1 MVPRSKE
8 KSKVTETTEA
18 PVEAATE
25 DREAILAAAREEAQK
40 IVETAHKQA
49 ELDARAARE
58 EASALRA
65 EAKSLAKADDQVLP
79 EVPPP
84 EPQPGTVVTPEP
96 TVSAAARA
104 GEAVGTTV
112 DSTFP
117 GIKVT
122 NY

>member
-18 PVEAATE
+18 PVEAVTE
-25 DREAILAAAREEAQK
+25 DPESILAAAREEAQK
-40 IVETAHKQA
+40 IVATAHKQA

-65 EAKSLAKADDQVLP
+65 ESKSIAGVDDQALP
-79 EVPPP
+79 EAPPP
-84 EPQPGTVVTPEP
+84 VPQPGTIVTPEP

-104 GEAVGTTV
+104 GEAAGHTV

>member
-1 MVPRSKE
+1 MVPRSKD

-18 PVEAATE
+18 PVEAVQE
-25 DREAILAAAREEAQK
+25 KAA
-40 IVETAHKQA
+40 
-49 ELDARAARE
+49 DW
-58 EASALRA
+58 
-65 EAKSLAKADDQVLP
+65 KALP
-79 EVPPP
+79 EVPTP

-96 TVSAAARA
+96 TVSDAARA
-104 GEAVGTTV
+104 GEAAGVTV

>member
-18 PVEAATE
+18 PVEAVTE

-40 IVETAHKQA
+40 IVEDAKRQA
-49 ELDARAARE
+49 ALDAQAARE

-65 EAKSLAKADDQVLP
+65 EANSLAGVAEQALP
-79 EVPPP
+79 EAPPP

-104 GEAVGTTV
+104 GEAAGHTV

>member
-25 DREAILAAAREEAQK
+25 DREAILAAAREEAQQ
-40 IVETAHKQA
+40 IIATAHKQA

-58 EASALRA
+58 EAAALRTESMSIA
-65 EAKSLAKADDQVLP
+65 GVTDQALP
-79 EVPPP
+79 EAPPP
-84 EPQPGTVVTPEP
+84 EPQPGTIVTPEP
-96 TVSAAARA
+96 TVSTAARA
-104 GEAVGTTV
+104 GEAAGVTV

>member
-8 KSKVTETTEA
+8 KSKVTETTEV
-18 PVEAATE
+18 P
-25 DREAILAAAREEAQK
+25 
-40 IVETAHKQA
+40 
-49 ELDARAARE
+49 
-58 EASALRA
+58 A
-65 EAKSLAKADDQVLP
+65 EAVQAPQEKVADWKALP

-104 GEAVGTTV
+104 GESAGVTV
-112 DSTFP
+112 DSTFT